1 MSESSDRKTSAAAAD
16 VRSEFTVTEFGRR
29 RVAGAPWSP
38 RRLGR
43 MLAWPFTYFAR
54 RKAARGRFP
63 KSGA

>member
-1 MSESSDRKTSAAAAD
+1 MSESADRKTSAAAAD
-16 VRSEFTVTEFGRR
+16 DRAEFTTTQFGRR

-38 RRLGR
+38 RRLWS
-43 MLAWPFTYFAR
+43 LFAWPFTFFAR